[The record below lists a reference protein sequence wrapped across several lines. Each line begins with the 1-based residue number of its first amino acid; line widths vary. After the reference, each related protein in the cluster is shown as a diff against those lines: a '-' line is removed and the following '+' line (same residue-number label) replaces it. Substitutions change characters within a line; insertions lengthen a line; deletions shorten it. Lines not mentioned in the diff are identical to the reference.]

1 MVTNF
6 CLLFIL
12 LVSVTSDRVIKLSD
26 FKDDN
31 SYLPVKRGQTFT
43 IEIEGNP
50 TRGRIWKID
59 EPEKLKFNSLLTP
72 INIDKD
78 NSAIFYSSKGDQSNY
93 SNGFYHFQFQ
103 ATNASTGHEKINFAF
118 YDTNE
123 EKSKQKVVKK
133 SINIHV
139 VDPPK
144 RDL

>member
-6 CLLFIL
+6 LFVLFTLAITTN
-12 LVSVTSDRVIKLSD
+12 SERVIKLSD
-26 FKDDN
+26 FKEEN

-50 TRGRIWKID
+50 SRGRIWKLD
-59 EPEKLKFNSLLTP
+59 EPEKLTINSLLSP
-72 INIDKD
+72 VNIDK
-78 NSAIFYSSKGDQSNY
+78 NHSAVFYSSKGDQSNY
-93 SNGFYHFQFQ
+93 SNGFYHFQFK
-103 ATNASTGHEKINFAF
+103 ATNESTGHEKISFAF
-118 YDTNE
+118 LDTNE
-123 EKSKQKVVKK
+123 SKQKVIKK